1 MAQAPTYT
9 RTSSFAQDEANN
21 VGGRA
26 TVRTDRVDAELDNV
40 SASINALTANAALI
54 QRDDGALRD
63 LIVTPESLSAMTA
76 AMFGGSDFEPRGT
89 WVTGAFYAAKDLVE
103 DSGVIYVCLVS
114 HTAAALF
121 ATDRAAGKW
130 QLFPG
135 GQTASAIVFTP
146 TATVAGPSVQD
157 AIEQIDSS
165 LRSLALADYAFNYGG
180 F

>member
-9 RTSSFAQDEANN
+9 RTTSFAQDEANN
-21 VGGRA
+21 AGGRA

-40 SASINALTANAALI
+40 GASINALRSNAALI

-63 LIVTPESLSAMTA
+63 LVVTPESLSAKTA

-89 WVTGAFYAAKDLVE
+89 WAAGAFYAAKDLIE
-103 DSGVIYVCLVS
+103 NAGVIYVCLVS

-121 ATDRAAGKW
+121 ATDRSAGKW
-130 QLFPG
+130 QLVPG
-135 GQTASAIVFTP
+135 GQTADAIVFTP
-146 TATVAGPSVQD
+146 TATVAGPTVQD
-157 AIEQIDSS
+157 AVEQIDSS
-165 LRSLALADYAFNYGG
+165 LRSLSLSDYAFNYGG

>member
-1 MAQAPTYT
+1 MAQAPEYT
-9 RTSSFAQDEANN
+9 RTTSFAQDESNN
-21 VGGRA
+21 TGGRSS
-26 TVRTDRVDAELDNV
+26 VRTDRVDAELDDV
-40 SASINALTANAALI
+40 SVSINALTANAELI

-63 LIVTPESLSAMTA
+63 RIVTPESLSTLTA
-76 AMFGGSDFEPRGT
+76 AMFGGSDFEPRGV

-103 DSGVIYVCLVS
+103 NAGVIYVCLVS

-146 TATVAGPSVQD
+146 TATVAGPDVQS
-157 AIEQIDSS
+157 AIEQVDSRV
-165 LRSLALADYAFNYGG
+165 RSLALADYAFNFGG
-180 F
+180 L